1 MSTRFIL
8 AVFENPLSQF
18 GVNWHDFIS
27 QAIAFL
33 IIAWILNKFVFKT
46 VMKTV
51 ADRGREAAETAANQ
65 EQIRREL
72 LALDAARQEMVTTT
86 REQAERIVS
95 AAKASAAEL
104 LNQERNRCEL
114 LGTEMLAKARAD
126 VLLDQARMKTDL
138 KTEIATMV
146 VNLTAKLVQTNL
158 TAADRER
165 LTQSALHAI
174 AAAPAQK

>member
-8 AVFENPLSQF
+8 AAFENPLLQF
-18 GVNWHDFIS
+18 GVNGYDLVS

-33 IIAWILNKFVFKT
+33 ILAWILNTFVFKT

-51 ADRGREAAETAANQ
+51 ADRRREAEEAAANQ
-65 EQIRREL
+65 EQMRREL
-72 LALDAARQEMVTTT
+72 LAMEAARQEMMHAT
-86 REQAERIVS
+86 REQAERVIS
-95 AAKASAAEL
+95 TAKASAAEL
-104 LNQERNRCEL
+104 LNQEKLRCEL
-114 LGTEMLAKARAD
+114 LSTEMLAKARAD
-126 VLLDQARMKTDL
+126 VLLDQARIKTEL

-146 VNLTAKLVQTNL
+146 VNLTSKLVQTNL

-174 AAAPAQK
+174 AAAPVQK

>member
-8 AVFENPLSQF
+8 AAFENPLLRF
-18 GVNWHDFIS
+18 GVNWYDFLS
-27 QAIAFL
+27 QAVAFL
-33 IIAWILNKFVFKT
+33 IIAWILNTFVFKT

-51 ADRGREAAETAANQ
+51 ADRRREAVEAAANQ
-65 EQIRREL
+65 ERIRLEL
-72 LALDAARQEMVTTT
+72 LAVDAARQEMMQAT
-86 REQAERIVS
+86 RDQADRVIS

-104 LNQERNRCEL
+104 LNQEKLRCVL

-126 VLLDQARMKTDL
+126 VLLDQARIKTEL

-146 VNLTAKLVQTNL
+146 VTLTARLAQLNL

-165 LTQSALHAI
+165 LLQSALRDI

>member
-8 AVFENPLSQF
+8 AAFENPLLQF
-18 GVNWHDFIS
+18 GVNWYDLIS

-33 IIAWILNKFVFKT
+33 ILAWILNTFVFKT

-51 ADRGREAAETAANQ
+51 TDRRREAEEAAAKQ

-72 LALDAARQEMVTTT
+72 LAMEAARQEMVLTT

-138 KTEIATMV
+138 KTEI
-146 VNLTAKLVQTNL
+146 
-158 TAADRER
+158 
-165 LTQSALHAI
+165 
-174 AAAPAQK
+174 